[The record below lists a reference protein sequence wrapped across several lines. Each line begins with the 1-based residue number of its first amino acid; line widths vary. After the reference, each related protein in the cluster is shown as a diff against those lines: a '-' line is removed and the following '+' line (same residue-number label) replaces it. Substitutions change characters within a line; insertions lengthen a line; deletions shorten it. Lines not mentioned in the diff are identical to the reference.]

1 MSETKNINDVIKQ
14 TSLSFVGL
22 SEKDKAEKRGDM
34 IIYALR
40 NRTFLIF
47 PKERRLIACA
57 PDGIVEFGKTDY
69 ENLVKAVDAID
80 KSFEE
85 KVK

>member
-14 TSLSFVGL
+14 TSLSFIGL

-47 PKERRLIACA
+47 QKEGLILFDSSGYSMVLARKYDRL
-57 PDGIVEFGKTDY
+57 
-69 ENLVKAVDAID
+69 L
-80 KSFEE
+80 
-85 KVK
+85 